1 MVKVWIGKG
10 MIFKLV
16 PPLNGLIGLV
26 MVTSYTTNGVIR
38 ILLLVLISIDTKL
51 KSSYLKLGE
60 VVWYACSSSW

>member
-1 MVKVWIGKG
+1 

-51 KSSYLKLGE
+51 KSSYLKLEE
-60 VVWYACSSSW
+60 VV